1 MTITITQIAN
11 VNTSRDCSRE
21 AFTAPDAD
29 YMFHS
34 VRNYR
39 AEETEQTNREL
50 ARRLAV
56 MEARNR
62 QLEAERRPA
71 IERPRG
77 GIHGLLTRLL
87 SGKPQKPLLPAP
99 EMLAIEDKSRLGSLG
114 AR

>member
-1 MTITITQIAN
+1 MSVTITQI
-11 VNTSRDCSRE
+11 VNIGCAPTPVSSS
-21 AFTAPDAD
+21 APDAD

-34 VRNYR
+34 VRDYR
-39 AEETEQTNREL
+39 AEEAEQTNREL

-56 MEARNR
+56 VEARNR

-77 GIHGLLTRLL
+77 GIYGLLTRLL
-87 SGKPQKPLLPAP
+87 SGKPQKPLLPIP
-99 EMLAIEDKSRLGSLG
+99 EMLAIEYKSRRLSG